1 MSIVERVHLLKPSR
15 NSFISPTTVFIPPPC
30 QLPFLPRTPET
41 LKIGNL
47 AKVILKSGRI
57 AVGRIRYV
65 GCVKEDT
72 IQTNKE
78 EDVYIGVQLP
88 SEWGD
93 SDGAYEGKRFFDW

>member
-1 MSIVERVHLLKPSR
+1 M
-15 NSFISPTTVFIPPPC
+15 
-30 QLPFLPRTPET
+30 PRTPET

-47 AKVILKSGRI
+47 AKIILKSGRI

-65 GCVKEDT
+65 GYVKDST
-72 IQTNKE
+72 QCNKE

-93 SDGAYEGKRFFDW
+93 SDGVYEGKRFFDW